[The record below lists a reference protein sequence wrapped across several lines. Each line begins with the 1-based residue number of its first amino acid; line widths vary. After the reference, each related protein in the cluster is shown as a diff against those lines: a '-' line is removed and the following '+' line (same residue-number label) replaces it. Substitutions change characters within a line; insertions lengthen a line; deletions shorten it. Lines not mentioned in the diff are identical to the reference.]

1 MNLTKKKQILF
12 SARSGPMSAPAMDD
26 ADDDMLIDLLSYECP
41 FTGKKRT
48 AGMMTPDQIEP
59 EKRAKFLAV
68 ESL

>member
-1 MNLTKKKQILF
+1 M
-12 SARSGPMSAPAMDD
+12 SGPAMDD

-48 AGMMTPDQIEP
+48 AGMMTPDQSEP
-59 EKRAKFLAV
+59 DKCAKFLAV